1 MAVEPLLAPLVGTW
15 RGSGTGEF
23 PGMGTFP
30 FEEEVTFIDVGTR
43 DVVYMQRA
51 WDPGSGEVLHAET
64 GTWRA
69 TPDGVLAATIAQP
82 RTAEVSEGTIGPGV
96 VELAS
101 SSVGR
106 AVNASPLVATRRSYR
121 LNGDEL
127 TYEFEMTT
135 FKVTASTRHLAGTL
149 RR

>member
-1 MAVEPLLAPLVGTW
+1 MAVEPLLAQLVGTW

-82 RTAEVSEGTIGPGV
+82 RTAEVSEGNDRSWCRRARVLERWPRCQRLAVGGDPAV
-96 VELAS
+96 VSAQ
-101 SSVGR
+101 R
-106 AVNASPLVATRRSYR
+106 
-121 LNGDEL
+121 
-127 TYEFEMTT
+127 
-135 FKVTASTRHLAGTL
+135 
-149 RR
+149 